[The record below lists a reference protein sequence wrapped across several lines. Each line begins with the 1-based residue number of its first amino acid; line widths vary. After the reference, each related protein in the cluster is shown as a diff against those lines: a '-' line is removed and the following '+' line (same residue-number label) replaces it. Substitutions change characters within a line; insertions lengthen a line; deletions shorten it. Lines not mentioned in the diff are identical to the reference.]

1 MSPNDGRFVDRSEFD
16 YQQQIRML
24 RGQDPLL
31 PMTAVIFEDSHSS
44 YSGWRIRWRPE
55 DRWIERLDF
64 FAVYNDDHQ
73 NSNGN
78 ENINDLLAVSTPTH
92 CDETVQTLHHGHP
105 SRPWRRITV
114 HLASVERPVLFARMV
129 RIVIFVD
136 RLSLLLLTLRQNK
149 QGSHFFTTMHKFRHI
164 HEPFEGG
171 SAQESFVK
179 PPIKRLKPTPQTA
192 WSLDQRA

>member
-73 NSNGN
+73 SSNGN

-105 SRPWRRITV
+105 SRPWRRITA
-114 HLASVERPVLFARMV
+114 HLASVEPSYGHVWPYRESCDITRSIIIIAVNPQTEKTRQ
-129 RIVIFVD
+129 
-136 RLSLLLLTLRQNK
+136 SLLYDDA
-149 QGSHFFTTMHKFRHI
+149 
-164 HEPFEGG
+164 EPPH
-171 SAQESFVK
+171 S
-179 PPIKRLKPTPQTA
+179 
-192 WSLDQRA
+192 